1 VSRLIKLRG
10 LAKTILNGK
19 GIAMMSSNPYSAKAP
34 EQDDDQKSRRRSKT
48 GKPLVLVV
56 EDHEDTRFI
65 LRTILERSGC
75 RVVEAANGFEAV
87 EIAGRE
93 QPDLILMDGSLPLLG
108 GLAATRLIRQ
118 DTLLQEVLIVA
129 LSGWATPSFHAA
141 ALAAGCNECFDK
153 PIDFKRL
160 KNLVTDLAGASF
172 AAG

>member
-1 VSRLIKLRG
+1 
-10 LAKTILNGK
+10 
-19 GIAMMSSNPYSAKAP
+19 MSGNPYSSTAL
-34 EQDDDQKSRRRSKT
+34 EQADGPKSLRRSKT

-65 LRTILERSGC
+65 LRTVLERTGC
-75 RVVEAANGFEAV
+75 RVVEACDGFEAV
-87 EIAGRE
+87 ELAGRE
-93 QPDLILMDGSLPLLG
+93 QPDLILMDGSLPLLS
-108 GLAATRLIRQ
+108 GLKATRLIRQ
-118 DTLLQEVLIVA
+118 NMLLQEVLIVA

-160 KNLVTDLAGASF
+160 KSLLTDLAGASF

>member
-1 VSRLIKLRG
+1 
-10 LAKTILNGK
+10 
-19 GIAMMSSNPYSAKAP
+19 MSSNPYSAKTREHA
-34 EQDDDQKSRRRSKT
+34 DGQKFLRRSKT

-65 LRTILERSGC
+65 LRWVLEKSGC
-75 RVVEAANGFEAV
+75 RVVEATDGFEAV
-87 EIAGRE
+87 EMAGRE
-93 QPDLILMDGSLPLLG
+93 QPELILIDDSLPLLS

-118 DTLLQEVLIVA
+118 NALLQEVLIVA

-141 ALAAGCNECFDK
+141 ALAAGCNECLDK

-160 KNLVTDLAGASF
+160 RSLITDLSDASF

>member
-1 VSRLIKLRG
+1 
-10 LAKTILNGK
+10 
-19 GIAMMSSNPYSAKAP
+19 MSGNPYRAQTPAP
-34 EQDDDQKSRRRSKT
+34 ADGPKSRRRSKV
-48 GKPLVLVV
+48 GKPLVLVA

-65 LRTILERSGC
+65 LRTVVERSGC
-75 RVVEAANGFEAV
+75 RVVEAADGVEAV

-93 QPDLILMDGSLPLLG
+93 QPDLILMDGSLPRLG
-108 GLAATRLIRQ
+108 GLAATRLIRE
-118 DTLLQEVLIVA
+118 DMLLQEVLIVA

-160 KNLVTDLAGASF
+160 KSLLTDLAGASV

>member
-1 VSRLIKLRG
+1 M
-10 LAKTILNGK
+10 T
-19 GIAMMSSNPYSAKAP
+19 SNPYSGKVAEYA
-34 EQDDDQKSRRRSKT
+34 DGQKSRRRTKV

-65 LRTILERSGC
+65 LRTVLERSGC
-75 RVVEAANGFEAV
+75 CVVEACDGFEAV
-87 EIAGRE
+87 EMAGRE

-108 GLAATRLIRQ
+108 GLEATRLIRE
-118 DTLLQEVLIVA
+118 DTLLQDVLIVA
-129 LSGWATPSFHAA
+129 LSGWATPSFHVA

-160 KNLVTDLAGASF
+160 KSLITNLAGASF

>member
-1 VSRLIKLRG
+1 MS
-10 LAKTILNGK
+10 LNSYNTN
-19 GIAMMSSNPYSAKAP
+19 ASNYV
-34 EQDDDQKSRRRSKT
+34 DDQTFRRRSKA

-65 LRTILERSGC
+65 LRTVLERSGC
-75 RVVEAANGFEAV
+75 RVVEAAEGFEAV

-108 GLAATRLIRQ
+108 GLEATRLIREN
-118 DTLLQEVLIVA
+118 TMLQEVLIVA

-141 ALAAGCNECFDK
+141 ALAAGCNECLDK

-160 KNLVTDLAGASF
+160 KSLLTDLAGASF

>member
-1 VSRLIKLRG
+1 MFI
-10 LAKTILNGK
+10 
-19 GIAMMSSNPYSAKAP
+19 NPSGAEAP
-34 EQDDDQKSRRRSKT
+34 EYADGQKSRRHSKAC
-48 GKPLVLVV
+48 KPLVLVV

-65 LRTILERSGC
+65 LRTVLERSGC
-75 RVVEAANGFEAV
+75 RVVEAADGFEAV
-87 EIAGRE
+87 EMAGRE

-108 GLAATRLIRQ
+108 GLAATRLIRE
-118 DTLLQEVLIVA
+118 DTLLQDVLIVA

-160 KNLVTDLAGASF
+160 KNLITDLAGASF

>member
-1 VSRLIKLRG
+1 MS
-10 LAKTILNGK
+10 LNT
-19 GIAMMSSNPYSAKAP
+19 YSAKAYGHAGG
-34 EQDDDQKSRRRSKT
+34 QKFRRRSKAR
-48 GKPLVLVV
+48 KPLVLVV

-65 LRTILERSGC
+65 LRWVLEKSGC
-75 RVVEAANGFEAV
+75 RVVEAADGFDAV
-87 EIAGRE
+87 EMAGRE

-118 DTLLQEVLIVA
+118 NTLLQEVLIVA

-141 ALAAGCNECFDK
+141 ALAAGCNECLDK

-160 KNLVTDLAGASF
+160 SSLLTDLAGASF

>member
-1 VSRLIKLRG
+1 MF
-10 LAKTILNGK
+10 A
-19 GIAMMSSNPYSAKAP
+19 NPYSAKAP
-34 EQDDDQKSRRRSKT
+34 ERADSQRSRAKA
-48 GKPLVLVV
+48 GKPLVMVV

-65 LRTILERSGC
+65 LRWVLESSGC
-75 RVVEAANGFEAV
+75 RVVEACDGIEAV
-87 EIAGRE
+87 EMARRE
-93 QPDLILMDGSLPLLG
+93 QPDLILMDGSLPLLS

-141 ALAAGCNECFDK
+141 ALAAGCNECLDK

-160 KNLVTDLAGASF
+160 KSLITDLAGASF

>member
-1 VSRLIKLRG
+1 
-10 LAKTILNGK
+10 
-19 GIAMMSSNPYSAKAP
+19 MSSNPYSATAP
-34 EQDDDQKSRRRSKT
+34 EHADGPQYRRRSKA

-65 LRTILERSGC
+65 LRTVLERSGC
-75 RVVEAANGFEAV
+75 RVMEACDGFEAV

-108 GLAATRLIRQ
+108 GLTATRLIRENA
-118 DTLLQEVLIVA
+118 LLQEVLIVA

-160 KNLVTDLAGASF
+160 KSLLTDLAGASF

>member
-1 VSRLIKLRG
+1 
-10 LAKTILNGK
+10 
-19 GIAMMSSNPYSAKAP
+19 MSSNPYSDKAP
-34 EQDDDQKSRRRSKT
+34 EHADDQKTYQRSKV

-65 LRTILERSGC
+65 LRTVLERSGC
-75 RVVEAANGFEAV
+75 RVVEACNGFEAV
-87 EIAGRE
+87 EAAGRE

-108 GLAATRLIRQ
+108 GLEATRLIRE
-118 DTLLQEVLIVA
+118 DTLLQDVLIVA
-129 LSGWATPSFHAA
+129 LSGWATPSFHTA

-160 KNLVTDLAGASF
+160 KSLLTDLAGASF

>member
-1 VSRLIKLRG
+1 
-10 LAKTILNGK
+10 
-19 GIAMMSSNPYSAKAP
+19 MFSNPSSVKVPEDADGQKPYRRTKA
-34 EQDDDQKSRRRSKT
+34 

-65 LRTILERSGC
+65 LRTVLERSGC
-75 RVVEAANGFEAV
+75 RVVEAADGFEAV
-87 EIAGRE
+87 EMAGRE

-141 ALAAGCNECFDK
+141 ALAAGCNECLDK

-160 KNLVTDLAGASF
+160 KSLLTDLAGASF

>member
-1 VSRLIKLRG
+1 
-10 LAKTILNGK
+10 
-19 GIAMMSSNPYSAKAP
+19 MFSNPSSAKAP
-34 EQDDDQKSRRRSKT
+34 EHADRQKPLCQSEAN
-48 GKPLVLVV
+48 KPLVLVV

-75 RVVEAANGFEAV
+75 RVVEAADGFEAV
-87 EIAGRE
+87 EMAGRE
-93 QPDLILMDGSLPLLG
+93 QPDLILMDGSLPLLS

-141 ALAAGCNECFDK
+141 ALAAGCNECLDK

-160 KNLVTDLAGASF
+160 KSLLIDLAGASF
-172 AAG
+172 ATG